1 MIVYVLSYMKCL
13 FLSFVATSIFRI
25 NSSVQKGIT
34 EDVEKLI
41 DVFKFIFD
49 SLNLSVENSSIIL
62 IESTFNPEAKIEKLL
77 PLI

>member
-1 MIVYVLSYMKCL
+1 MIVNVLSYMKYL
-13 FLSFVATSIFRI
+13 FISFVATSIFRI
-25 NSSVQKGIT
+25 TSPVQKGII
-34 EDVEKLI
+34 EDVDKLI

-49 SLNLSVENSSIIL
+49 SLKLNVENSSIIL